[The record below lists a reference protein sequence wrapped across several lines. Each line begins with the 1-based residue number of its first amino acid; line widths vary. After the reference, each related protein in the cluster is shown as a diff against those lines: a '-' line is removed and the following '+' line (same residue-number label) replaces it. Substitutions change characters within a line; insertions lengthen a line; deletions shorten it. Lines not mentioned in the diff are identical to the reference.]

1 MKVKALH
8 SFMLG
13 PDYPAMQYL
22 IPEEQNILTILLWKA
37 KIIAKF
43 SFLYNMSLMIA
54 ALLVY

>member
-22 IPEEQNILTILLWKA
+22 IPEEQNILTILL
-37 KIIAKF
+37 
-43 SFLYNMSLMIA
+43 
-54 ALLVY
+54 